1 MKKLFVLFTISLLG
15 QFAAAQSPSPKLWF
29 GRLDLFH
36 QDYLGEFSFG
46 QLGVYDKVHI
56 RPGFRLGIERS
67 WVTMNHFRLYQDVML
82 GYYHNT
88 YDERSWTLGT
98 DLGVE
103 WRIFK
108 EFRVAIPFGI
118 HYNNAKAIDVRY
130 VYEGEKWVKAKNTDP
145 AINRLQL
152 QSGLNIGWRFLPESV
167 HPIDVFANG
176 NISLI
181 GPWQPG
187 SGIPVLVYKS
197 AGVGLRVGI

>member
-1 MKKLFVLFTISLLG
+1 MRKLIFSIIMLLI
-15 QFAAAQSPSPKLWF
+15 AQSGFAQTSSPKLWF

-36 QDYLGEFSFG
+36 QDYLGEFSYG

-56 RPGFRLGIERS
+56 RPGFRVGVERS
-67 WVTMNHFRLYQDVML
+67 WVTKNHFRLYQDVMA

-108 EFRVAIPFGI
+108 QFRVAIPLGI

-130 VYEGEKWVKAKNTDP
+130 VYVGDKWIKAKNTDP
-145 AINRLQL
+145 SIHRLQL
-152 QSGLNIGWRFLPESV
+152 QLGMNMGWRFMAETA

-176 NISLI
+176 NLSVI
-181 GPWQPG
+181 GPWQPD
-187 SGIPVLVYKS
+187 SGIPALIYKS
-197 AGVGLRVGI
+197 AGLGVRVGI